1 MEEYM
6 KNEHMRVVFSSNHK
20 VWINRII
27 EILELHRICNPGKY
41 LDLDTNLTKSYVTKE
56 KIIVAYQ
63 EENWEEPICIFPT
76 EWLQLRDDEIAKII
90 LKDIKKD
97 Y

>member
-27 EILELHRICNPGKY
+27 EILELHKKCYPEKY
-41 LDLDTNLTKSYVTKE
+41 GNIDTNKTKSYVSKE
-56 KIIVAYQ
+56 KVIVAYQ
-63 EENWEEPICIFPT
+63 EDNWDNPICEFPT
-76 EWLQLRDDEIAKII
+76 DWLHLPDGEILFKI
-90 LKDIKKD
+90 LTEKE
-97 Y
+97 

>member
-27 EILELHRICNPGKY
+27 EILELHKKCYPEKY
-41 LDLDTNLTKSYVTKE
+41 GNIDTNKTKSYVSKE
-56 KIIVAYQ
+56 KVIVAYQ
-63 EENWEEPICIFPT
+63 EDNWDNPICEFPT
-76 EWLQLRDDEIAKII
+76 DWLHLPDGEILFKI
-90 LKDIKKD
+90 LT
-97 Y
+97 